1 MDSLNQ
7 ILNSFSG
14 QIADGS
20 VSFNPDIFESNVVN
34 ITILAG
40 GLFFLLSDAMLSTTS
55 LSERQQKILGAIQE
69 SEERC

>member
-20 VSFNPDIFESNVVN
+20 VSSTDLSSPDKKYPIIELPLLPSELRFFNIGPDKANPN
-34 ITILAG
+34 KL
-40 GLFFLLSDAMLSTTS
+40 
-55 LSERQQKILGAIQE
+55 
-69 SEERC
+69 

>member
-34 ITILAG
+34 ITILHIMLKLSCESNHG
-40 GLFFLLSDAMLSTTS
+40 KKHFWIFQCVTFFILIVENS
-55 LSERQQKILGAIQE
+55 L
-69 SEERC
+69 